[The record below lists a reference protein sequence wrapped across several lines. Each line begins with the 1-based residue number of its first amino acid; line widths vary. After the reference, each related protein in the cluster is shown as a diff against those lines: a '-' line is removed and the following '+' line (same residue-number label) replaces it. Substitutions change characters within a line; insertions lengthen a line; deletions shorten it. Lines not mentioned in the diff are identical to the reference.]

1 MSLSLA
7 ENVIVAGADNLPS
20 MLDKTMY
27 SSWASRM
34 ILYIKGLPQD
44 IYNLMNH
51 REEAKDIWD
60 RVKLLIK
67 GSEISVQ
74 EKESKLYDEFD
85 TFTSVPGETIHSYY
99 MRFAQLINDMH
110 IIGMTM
116 KPIQINTKF
125 INHLQPEWSEFVTY
139 VNLAKDL
146 HSTNF
151 DHLYAHLRK
160 HESHA
165 NEVRQMKE
173 RFPNPFAL
181 VANTYNPS
189 PSYTNQAHLNKA
201 VQGRQ
206 SQGYPWNGGRSNATT
221 IGVNRY
227 GGTNTASQ
235 AKVIKCYNCQE
246 EGHMARQCTKPK
258 RPRNLAWF
266 KEKAMLAE
274 ALESGMV
281 LDEEQ
286 MAFLADNEES
296 VIPPQASQEI
306 PTLAAFQTDDIDAFN
321 SDCDKA
327 PSESVVLMAKL
338 STYINSAASENIN
351 ISNDSNMISYDQ
363 YRKEIETLVI
373 QESSSST
380 QQDTLIMSVIEEMTN
395 QEAKCNKDSIV
406 KGYVRLNNQSIERDR
421 LIEIGFVKFISC
433 TFGDKEMISVIEAV
447 SR

>member
-1 MSLSLA
+1 MDSGLVVLSF
-7 ENVIVAGADNLPS
+7 LPS
-20 MLDKTMY
+20 DDPI
-27 SSWASRM
+27 AS
-34 ILYIKGLPQD
+34 
-44 IYNLMNH
+44 
-51 REEAKDIWD
+51 
-60 RVKLLIK
+60 
-67 GSEISVQ
+67 
-74 EKESKLYDEFD
+74 
-85 TFTSVPGETIHSYY
+85 
-99 MRFAQLINDMH
+99 
-110 IIGMTM
+110 
-116 KPIQINTKF
+116 
-125 INHLQPEWSEFVTY
+125 
-139 VNLAKDL
+139 
-146 HSTNF
+146 
-151 DHLYAHLRK
+151 
-160 HESHA
+160 
-165 NEVRQMKE
+165 
-173 RFPNPFAL
+173 
-181 VANTYNPS
+181 
-189 PSYTNQAHLNKA
+189 LNKA

-338 STYINSAASENIN
+338 SSYEYAALFEVPNHDIYPDNQIIDQSVQEIQYYEQPVFNIDTDIN

-395 QEAKCNKDSIV
+395 QEAKCNKVNKENKIKNESLSAELGRYKEQI
-406 KGYVRLNNQSIERDR
+406 KLFKERQKINLNDR
-421 LIEIGFVKFISC
+421 EKFI
-433 TFGDKEMISVIEAV
+433 DIQL
-447 SR
+447 